1 MRACVIVGWAK
12 ARSTRAVPTREGP
25 EWARGA
31 CHRAG
36 PPGPAFGRPDGGLQ
50 PDPVALLTL
59 LQAAVITIATVTI
72 CAPPVSAQDTPY
84 VPDEWKYG
92 RRQAGSTLQYCLDIR
107 DPDLP
112 IARKI
117 GQAIAQ
123 ALLLEPKPHELGQ
136 NSVGEDLDNLY
147 RVFLE
152 SCDVYLGFKLIPDAY
167 PQWLAVTRP
176 YYRTSYVLVTA
187 NTQWNSLA
195 DMPRTQAIGATIG
208 TSADIRLVQYLQA
221 LPADDRWSR
230 FPMGSDELALRALL
244 RNSIGVALV
253 WGPSF
258 WALRQSDSAFAKL
271 RIISSK
277 PLPDSA
283 VDVGATLLTRESF
296 LRSNVDQ
303 AIASLTADGTIQSIL
318 DSEKFPA
325 APVK

>member
-1 MRACVIVGWAK
+1 MAIA
-12 ARSTRAVPTREGP
+12 
-25 EWARGA
+25 
-31 CHRAG
+31 
-36 PPGPAFGRPDGGLQ
+36 
-50 PDPVALLTL
+50 
-59 LQAAVITIATVTI
+59 IATI
-72 CAPPVSAQDTPY
+72 ILCGGAAFAQETPY

-92 RRQAGSTLQYCLDIR
+92 RRQTGSTLQFCLDTR

-167 PQWLAVTRP
+167 PAWLAVTRP
-176 YYRTSYVLVTA
+176 YYRTSYVLVTT

-195 DMPRTQAIGATIG
+195 DMPHTQAIGATIG
-208 TSADIRLVQYLQA
+208 TSADIRLIQYLLA

-244 RNSIGVALV
+244 RETIGVALV

-258 WALRQSDSAFAKL
+258 WALRQSDPDFARL

-296 LRSNVDQ
+296 LRNNIDQ

>member
-1 MRACVIVGWAK
+1 MGEPGTEFVEA
-12 ARSTRAVPTREGP
+12 T
-25 EWARGA
+25 
-31 CHRAG
+31 
-36 PPGPAFGRPDGGLQ
+36 PPYPPRRPGGISA
-50 PDPVALLTL
+50 ALLSVATIG
-59 LQAAVITIATVTI
+59 AAILACCATPSP
-72 CAPPVSAQDTPY
+72 ASAQDTPY

-92 RRQAGSTLQYCLDIR
+92 RRQTGSTLQYCLDIR

-117 GQAIAQ
+117 GNAVAQ

-136 NSVGEDLDNLY
+136 NSVGEDIDNLY

-167 PQWLAVTRP
+167 PAWLTVTRP
-176 YYRTSYVLVTA
+176 YYRTSYILVTA
-187 NTQWNSLA
+187 NPQWNALA
-195 DMPRTQAIGATIG
+195 DMPRAQAIGATIG
-208 TSADIRLVQYLQA
+208 TSADIRLIQYLQA
-221 LPADDRWSR
+221 LPADSRWSR

-244 RNSIGVALV
+244 RDTIGVALV

-258 WALRQSDSAFAKL
+258 WALRQSDPEFAKL
-271 RIISSK
+271 RIISSR
-277 PLPDSA
+277 PLPDSP
-283 VDVGATLLTRESF
+283 VDVGATLLARESF

-303 AIASLTADGTIQSIL
+303 AIAALTADGTVQAIL